1 MKVSLNW
8 LKLFAPSLSDSSEN
22 IAQKL
27 TSLGLEVEAVEEI
40 GPRFTNVVVG
50 KVLEVKSHP
59 NADRLR
65 ICQVSIGEEEPLQ
78 IVCGAPNVAQDQLV
92 PVAKIGAVLQ
102 PGTENEFK
110 IKKSKIRGELS
121 QGMICAEDEL
131 GLSDNHEGIMV
142 LDSTYTIGTPFET
155 YLESDTIYEIGITPN
170 RPDALSHAGV
180 ARDLVGVKNIVWP
193 KEAEV
198 TYKNNDSSLDIEDET
213 GCPIYTGVIIRGVE
227 IKDSPAWLKNHLNA
241 IGVRPI
247 NNIVDITNYIL
258 HAVGQ
263 PLHAFDLKNVA
274 GEKIVVKSSF
284 DTSFTT
290 LDEKQRQIKPGMIMI
305 CDVEKPV
312 AIGGVMG
319 GQNSEISQTT
329 TDILLESAYFDPS
342 RTRKTSKLLGL
353 STDSS
358 YRFERGIDYGSV
370 QRASKMAVQLILELA
385 GGTVEKAFEFNT
397 MPQEPKTIQFRPK
410 RTNEVLGVTIQAEKM
425 AKILESLGF
434 VISLKTDTAFTV
446 QIPSYRPDVS
456 QEIDLV
462 EEIARVYGYDNIEAS
477 EKMIA
482 AYPEKRDKKEF
493 FTDYLRSLMIGL
505 NFKEVL
511 TNPLL
516 PTEEASKFS
525 QNTVQTLNPISED
538 MASLRPSLIPSFL
551 KIISRNCDFGNT
563 NQMIFEVGH
572 TFEKSSTENNSSENS
587 FVEGYIEKTVLCLA
601 ITGKRQP
608 TGWQQKSESVD
619 FFDLKGAT
627 ELLLRKLKL
636 LEKSK
641 FMLYNRSCLLLEVEK
656 DTQKKTTQNVVAGK
670 LEEVSG
676 DVLKQFDISQ
686 PVYVAEFDLNVLKM
700 TSGFDVTYVPPA
712 KYPVVQKDL
721 AFLLPKDVHSQDVIK
736 LIKSC
741 DELVQDIKVFD
752 VYEGN
757 AKDSTYNNK
766 RSVAFSL
773 SLVCQTHTLTDN
785 EIHTLLNRI
794 IEKVSQE
801 FGADLREA

>member
-65 ICQVSIGEEEPLQ
+65 ICQVSVGEEEPLQ

-92 PVAKIGAVLQ
+92 PVAKIGAMLQ

-247 NNIVDITNYIL
+247 NNVVDITNYIL

-425 AKILESLGF
+425 AEILESLGF

-516 PTEEASKFS
+516 PTEEAGKFS
-525 QNTVQTLNPISED
+525 HNTVQTLNPISED

-721 AFLLPKDVHSQDVIK
+721 AFLLPKDVHSQNVIK